1 MCCVFQFIASVG
13 CSIFIIFVTMKFSEK
28 YSQLNNPA
36 SLQEIVSSSVYAT
49 MALENQTVRMSY
61 ILKTVKRLLK
71 VRKSK

>member
-1 MCCVFQFIASVG
+1 
-13 CSIFIIFVTMKFSEK
+13 MKFSEK

-36 SLQEIVSSSVYAT
+36 SLQEIVSSSVYST
-49 MALENQTVRMSY
+49 MALENQTVSMSY